1 MYYLCASSDSSEY
14 INCIIY
20 TARHP
25 LISIPL
31 GEASIMNHS
40 DSAAMRLF
48 PIQREGWELSLYECP
63 NCQGSIQAIVTDDR
77 GTPTAYPCRHQLPA
91 EFPE

>member
-1 MYYLCASSDSSEY
+1 
-14 INCIIY
+14 
-20 TARHP
+20 
-25 LISIPL
+25 
-31 GEASIMNHS
+31 
-40 DSAAMRLF
+40 MRLF

-63 NCQGSIQAIVTDDR
+63 NCQGLIQAIVTDDG